1 MHMISIP
8 QDSKARE
15 ILQNWKTKIL
25 LIWLKEG
32 IKNPNFELMWLC
44 MAKIQK
50 MSPTSK
56 ISRQHPQIVTNITVA
71 TLSWSTKKMI
81 SMLANAISWNLMN
94 ILLFHILIQTNLRL
108 KLNLAN
114 PRMSGVFETSNFHA
128 RNPYISNG

>member
-81 SMLANAISWNLMN
+81 SMLANAISWNWMN

-128 RNPYISNG
+128 RNP

>member
-25 LIWLKEG
+25 LIWMKEG

-128 RNPYISNG
+128 RNP